1 MKQINIFAATLKK
14 IAFILCVLLFA
25 SNLAASELSDAR
37 DAGLVEELPSGFI
50 AATDT
55 GAGSSTITKMV
66 EDINAKRHAAYE
78 KIAKETG
85 ITVELVGQESY
96 RKRHSD

>member
-1 MKQINIFAATLKK
+1 MKLSNIPIITLKH
-14 IAFILCVLLFA
+14 IAAVLCIFLFA

-50 AATDT
+50 AATPS
-55 GAGSSTITKMV
+55 GANSPEIIELV
-66 EDINAKRHAAYE
+66 EDINARRYAAYE
-78 KIAKETG
+78 KIAIETG

-96 RKRHSD
+96 IKRHTE